1 MQLQTINSKSITWQR
16 VPIDCEEYTAAFC
29 ADGDGILQLVKY
41 PDRYELLDQLDVIET
56 WPRPTR
62 LRHMPALTARSGNA
76 PGITRARSWCRC
88 KTTHS
93 HAPT

>member
-1 MQLQTINSKSITWQR
+1 VKAKAKMQLQTINSKSITWQR

-62 LRHMPALTARSGNA
+62 LRHMLDQSDLYLACTYREIWECARHHEG
-76 PGITRARSWCRC
+76 
-88 KTTHS
+88 
-93 HAPT
+93 